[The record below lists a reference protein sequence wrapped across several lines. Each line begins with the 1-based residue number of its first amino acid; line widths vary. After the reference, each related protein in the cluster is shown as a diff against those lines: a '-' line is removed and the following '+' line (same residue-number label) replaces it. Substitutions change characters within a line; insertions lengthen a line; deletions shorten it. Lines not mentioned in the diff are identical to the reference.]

1 MCGAWGRMGVKGWV
15 RWDGC
20 VKGGGGDGTRLRQ
33 TAKHSSRDAPHRAK
47 SERWLERIR
56 NVSSST
62 AMGRG
67 ARGCGSRAAVK
78 QLGVRDAPAL
88 GERLAASACSCSTP
102 HAVPPASVR
111 VVVRVVA
118 RVVAR
123 AEVRA
128 EVRVASGRGAG
139 RSGRLGGSKGVSCD
153 ASQNPHRARRRGQ
166 ESGGA
171 RGFRALSVG
180 RVPRRPSLM
189 GGDTS
194 QTLESPG
201 RGGQGRGGVGL

>member
-1 MCGAWGRMGVKGWV
+1 MGPVSGKPRSTPQGMPLTGQGRSDGLRAHPKCVVIDSDGEGRARVRESCGSGAARRTRRACPRRAPRSLRVLLFHAPRRPTCIG
-15 RWDGC
+15 
-20 VKGGGGDGTRLRQ
+20 KGGGEG
-33 TAKHSSRDAPHRAK
+33 
-47 SERWLERIR
+47 
-56 NVSSST
+56 
-62 AMGRG
+62 
-67 ARGCGSRAAVK
+67 
-78 QLGVRDAPAL
+78 
-88 GERLAASACSCSTP
+88 
-102 HAVPPASVR
+102 
-111 VVVRVVA
+111 
-118 RVVAR
+118 
-123 AEVRA
+123 EVRA

-194 QTLESPG
+194 QTLESPW
-201 RGGQGRGGVGL
+201 RDGQGRGGVGL